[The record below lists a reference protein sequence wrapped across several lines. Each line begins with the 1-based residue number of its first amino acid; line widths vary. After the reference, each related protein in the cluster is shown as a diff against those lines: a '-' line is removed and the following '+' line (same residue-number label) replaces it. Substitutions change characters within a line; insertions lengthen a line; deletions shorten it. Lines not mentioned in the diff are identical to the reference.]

1 VLVGLLGANVESVYL
16 EGGEMKLEVWKV
28 VT

>member
-1 VLVGLLGANVESVYL
+1 MLVGLLGANVESVYL